1 MGSLRGRL
9 ALWLGSRVSDKVL
22 TAQNSLPPLW
32 QVMTAVELT
41 CILGH
46 LSSCGPYTGL
56 PQVPEGGKPHCWL
69 DGCRSPISF
78 LFFSFL
84 FFSFLF
90 SFLFF
95 LFLSFLFFSFF
106 LSFFLFSFLFFSFLF
121 VLGLHLQHMEV
132 PRLGL

>member
-84 FFSFLF
+84 FFFLF
-90 SFLFF
+90 SSF
-95 LFLSFLFFSFF
+95 FLFFSF
-106 LSFFLFSFLFFSFLF
+106 LSFFLFFFLFI
-121 VLGLHLQHMEV
+121 LGLHLQHMEV